1 MTLIVTGN
9 LDLDGALTSVVDL
22 SVSGTSNLGANVTTS
37 GTQTYTGAAIIS
49 ATTLSTD
56 WW

>member
-1 MTLIVTGN
+1 MTGTGSHDLTVTGN

-37 GTQTYTGAAIIS
+37 RHTN
-49 ATTLSTD
+49 LH
-56 WW
+56 